1 MQKEEKM
8 RKNAEAIIP
17 PSYQNREELRID
29 PTHPISETVKLED
42 IKRKNAKERYQQKY
56 QF

>member
-1 MQKEEKM
+1 M